1 MIQRIRPAKN
11 EAHTPHPTT
20 LNKNQTTDHH
30 TMQIFMKTILD
41 MKLTD
46 RSAEPVTALDSSS
59 PEPRTRL
66 AKMDFNKPSQK
77 HQHRKLKLVGIN
89 ILRKLFTVKHS

>member
-1 MIQRIRPAKN
+1 MIQRIKLAKN

-46 RSAEPVTALDSSS
+46 RSAEPVTALDSSKS
-59 PEPRTRL
+59 R
-66 AKMDFNKPSQK
+66 AKNQTGKNELQA
-77 HQHRKLKLVGIN
+77 
-89 ILRKLFTVKHS
+89 FTKTPAQEDQISWH